1 MRWPGDVAYSEGKR
15 ATYRFLWGKP
25 ERKRPLGRPGRRW
38 TMFKKND
45 GRTWIYVV
53 MSSNRWRVVVD
64 RVMKL

>member
-1 MRWPGDVAYSEGKR
+1 MWHIVRGRELHTG
-15 ATYRFLWGKP
+15 FLGKP
-25 ERKRPLGRPGRRW
+25 ERKRLLGRPGRRW
-38 TMFKKND
+38 AMFKKEC